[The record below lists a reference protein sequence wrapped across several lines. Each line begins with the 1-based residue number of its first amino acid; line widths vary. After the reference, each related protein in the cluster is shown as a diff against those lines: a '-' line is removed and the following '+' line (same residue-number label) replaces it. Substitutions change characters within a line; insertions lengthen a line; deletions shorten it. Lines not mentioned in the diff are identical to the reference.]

1 VLGSCY
7 GKKKTTTGRGYM
19 RVAGQ
24 SFWYMISESETFY
37 TDIIEPIGYRA
48 QKHNEHFLE
57 QRNRIIIKLTR
68 DLMADFCDEDSI
80 NWERLVRFN
89 SGNLDLR

>member
-1 VLGSCY
+1 
-7 GKKKTTTGRGYM
+7 M

-89 SGNLDLR
+89 SGSLDLR